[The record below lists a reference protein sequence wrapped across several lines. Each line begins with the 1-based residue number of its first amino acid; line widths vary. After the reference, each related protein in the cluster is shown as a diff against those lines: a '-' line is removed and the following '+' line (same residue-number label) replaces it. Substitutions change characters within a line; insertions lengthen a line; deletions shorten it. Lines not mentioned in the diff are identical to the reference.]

1 MLKNVITLITICR
14 CSISSCEMIF
24 MYFVHFLNI
33 RSLQE
38 RLLFDSSVSCSKL
51 KLKPE
56 KKITTISEVFGKW
69 PPLMPTRL
77 SDPSFLQLN
86 YRYNIYFSLIPLSKK
101 KSHIHHSETYTQ
113 KCVRKKIHCKVQFRL
128 AVMPLYYTFGLEKV
142 EQIILRSYVV
152 IIIVTTNTKNVSR
165 MIVVE
170 STGNV
175 CLRDQTFCPYFLSCD
190 RFHTYF
196 RSNFVLPLLCWCF
209 YFIRCIVS
217 FRKDRNSF
225 MFNK

>member
-1 MLKNVITLITICR
+1 M
-14 CSISSCEMIF
+14 
-24 MYFVHFLNI
+24 
-33 RSLQE
+33 
-38 RLLFDSSVSCSKL
+38 
-51 KLKPE
+51 
-56 KKITTISEVFGKW
+56 
-69 PPLMPTRL
+69 
-77 SDPSFLQLN
+77 
-86 YRYNIYFSLIPLSKK
+86 
-101 KSHIHHSETYTQ
+101 IHHSYSSTTAITFTSHSFPSIKRNHTFIILKLTHKNALEKQ
-113 KCVRKKIHCKVQFRL
+113 IHCKVQFRL
-128 AVMPLYYTFGLEKV
+128 VVMPLYYTFGLEKV
-142 EQIILRSYVV
+142 EQKILRSYVV
-152 IIIVTTNTKNVSR
+152 IIIVDTQNVSR